1 MIKQFFLLVLKF
13 FTFFMNLDPRL
24 QPLVSL
30 INVETMSN
38 RVVSLTQLWQW
49 AAQQGSF
56 DLIR

>member
-1 MIKQFFLLVLKF
+1 
-13 FTFFMNLDPRL
+13 MNLDPRL